1 MCVCV
6 CVCVCVCY
14 LVGEVQV
21 VGVVDQS
28 ASEPEAQLTLQESDG
43 TVDESCRNGNEEPLR
58 ELQHEGL
65 RVLLNDTL
73 HYHT

>member
-1 MCVCV
+1 M
-6 CVCVCVCY
+6 
-14 LVGEVQV
+14 
-21 VGVVDQS
+21 VDQS